1 MANLLNLEP
10 WWRFAVAI
18 LIGAL
23 IGLEREFIMQHTDR
37 RDFAGIRTF
46 SLVGLLGAVVAYLFP
61 DYGPLLAAV
70 AFGGLLLLSAVSYA
84 WAIWLA
90 KRQEGITTEVALI
103 LVFLLGVMVVGDM
116 AEIAIALSVVVS
128 LLLSMKDLL
137 HRFVKQMSDE
147 DLHATLQFGL
157 VSAVILPLLPNRAI
171 DPFGVFN
178 PFQVWLLVVLVSGI
192 GFGGYVLMKI
202 FGAEQGINLTGL
214 LGGIASS
221 TATTLSFAT
230 RSKEAPPLSTY
241 FAQAILL
248 ASLVMFP
255 RVVIEVLAVHPPLVR
270 LIIIPL
276 AVMVAA
282 GLIVFYILWRQPKE
296 QETQAK
302 EAVRLANPLKL
313 TTAVAFGLVFA
324 VVLIVVRVAQVQFGD
339 AGVYVAS
346 VVTGL
351 TDVDAITLSVAELAK
366 FGQLDTNVA
375 AMAVIIGSVM
385 NTLSKGIIAYTVGSK
400 ELQKTIVWSFGA
412 MVLVGVISGV
422 VMLLTVV

>member
-1 MANLLNLEP
+1 
-10 WWRFAVAI
+10 
-18 LIGAL
+18 
-23 IGLEREFIMQHTDR
+23 
-37 RDFAGIRTF
+37 
-46 SLVGLLGAVVAYLFP
+46 
-61 DYGPLLAAV
+61 
-70 AFGGLLLLSAVSYA
+70 
-84 WAIWLA
+84 
-90 KRQEGITTEVALI
+90 
-103 LVFLLGVMVVGDM
+103 VF
-116 AEIAIALSVVVS
+116 
-128 LLLSMKDLL
+128 
-137 HRFVKQMSDE
+137 
-147 DLHATLQFGL
+147 
-157 VSAVILPLLPNRAI
+157 
-171 DPFGVFN
+171 
-178 PFQVWLLVVLVSGI
+178 VSGI

>member
-1 MANLLNLEP
+1 MANLLNVEP

-46 SLVGLLGAVVAYLFP
+46 SLVGLVGAVVAFLFP

-90 KRQEGITTEVALI
+90 KRQQGITTEVALI
-103 LVFLLGVMVVGDM
+103 LVFLLGMMVVGDTS
-116 AEIAIALSVVVS
+116 EIAIALAVIVS

-147 DLHATLQFGL
+147 DLYATLQFGL

-171 DPFGVFN
+171 DPLGVFN

-202 FGAEQGINLTGL
+202 FGAEQGINITGL

-230 RSKEAPPLSTY
+230 RSKETPSLSSY

-276 AVMVAA
+276 IAMVIA
-282 GLIVFYILWRQPKE
+282 GLVVFYILWRQPKE
-296 QETQAK
+296 QDTQADQ
-302 EAVRLANPLKL
+302 AVKLANPLKL
-313 TTAVAFGLVFA
+313 TTAIGFGLVFA
-324 VVLIVVRVAQVQFGD
+324 VVLIVVRVAQDQFGD
-339 AGVYVAS
+339 AGVYAAS
-346 VVTGL
+346 FITGL
-351 TDVDAITLSVAELAK
+351 TDVDAITLSVSELAK
-366 FGQLDTNVA
+366 FGQLDTDVA

-385 NTLSKGIIAYTVGSK
+385 NTLSKGVIAYSVGSK
-400 ELQKTIVWSFGA
+400 ELRKTIVWAFGV
-412 MVLVGVISGV
+412 MVLAGAISGT
-422 VMLLTVV
+422 VMLLVG